1 MFDTF
6 SKEHYKHN
14 KLGKKLLTEFHVLKK
29 RKRNIYIYIY
39 IYIKSIYNSITER

>member
-39 IYIKSIYNSITER
+39 IYTYISKVYITV